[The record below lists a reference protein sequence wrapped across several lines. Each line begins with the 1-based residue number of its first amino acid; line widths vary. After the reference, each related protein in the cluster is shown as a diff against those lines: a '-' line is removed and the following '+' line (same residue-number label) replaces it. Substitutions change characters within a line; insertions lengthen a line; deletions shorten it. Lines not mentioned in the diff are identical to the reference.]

1 MNTLK
6 NLLSLLATHYILHYS
21 NYSDLHS
28 ANSNPSKFDRRQVDK
43 VDRYIDQ
50 NISGHITVEDLADL
64 LHCSKFYFLREFK
77 KLMGITPYQYLLDK
91 RLDQAKL
98 LLNTTL
104 GNIAAVGLELGFND
118 QAHFTRV
125 FKKRF
130 GITPG
135 QFQRQGAANPGE
147 Q

>member
-1 MNTLK
+1 MN
-6 NLLSLLATHYILHYS
+6 
-21 NYSDLHS
+21 
-28 ANSNPSKFDRRQVDK
+28 
-43 VDRYIDQ
+43 
-50 NISGHITVEDLADL
+50 
-64 LHCSKFYFLREFK
+64 
-77 KLMGITPYQYLLDK
+77 YLLDK